1 MVSIFSKLLH
11 MAAPQNKEKPL
22 LVNLREQ
29 GISQPLPPIS
39 EVNKRGENS
48 LNTWL
53 MGAAKEVGFSNEFT
67 TPEATC
73 LRICV
78 DAFADYKPFTWD
90 SMSYLLTQLPSI
102 MQVEFISVG
111 EADAVVVIPALAEI
125 ITKLHHFFPAVSI
138 LVCTSGDALL
148 SPNGLALLE
157 SPLTEL
163 RIQLAGH
170 QLSSFK
176 ALTGK
181 TTGDFIA
188 LQETIYRYITHRK
201 QLRNKA
207 LIQTIS
213 VSYVLNNYQYQKDV
227 PEILK
232 QAEQLGVDA
241 VFFSNRLPENKL
253 VTSLLEEESS
263 IWFEAITADN
273 ADVLAYFQS
282 FPAENYRVAITWP
295 TVWQT
300 PAEWGTTELNEPDDI
315 EETRV
320 WKNPT
325 LCTAPYHTVNINL
338 AFQASGCPR
347 WQIGTVADWHPVW
360 RGDFWQ
366 NAHFKQLRTIHAL
379 ESSAFQDKTSG
390 DLIAPVGFEACRK
403 CPSRC
408 TASASQ
414 QIAPANQ
421 HLL

>member
-1 MVSIFSKLLH
+1 MMSIFSKLLNPTNH
-11 MAAPQNKEKPL
+11 RSIDRTVVSSPA
-22 LVNLREQ
+22 EQ
-29 GISQPLPPIS
+29 GITQPVPPVS
-39 EVNKRGENS
+39 TAKKQAFNPFQRWVTN
-48 LNTWL
+48 
-53 MGAAKEVGFSNEFT
+53 AAKEVGLATEFT

-73 LRICV
+73 LRVCV
-78 DAFADYKPFTWD
+78 DTVGDYKPFNWD
-90 SMSYLLTQLPSI
+90 SMSYLLTQLPSVER
-102 MQVEFISVG
+102 VEFVG
-111 EADAVVVIPALAEI
+111 EADAVAVIPDLATI
-125 ITKLHHFFPAVSI
+125 IHNLKQFFPTVSI

-148 SPNGLALLE
+148 SLNGLALLE
-157 SPLTEL
+157 SPLNEL
-163 RIQLAGH
+163 RIQLEGH

-181 TTGDFIA
+181 TTNDFIA
-188 LQETIYRYITHRK
+188 LQETVYRYITHRK

-227 PEILK
+227 PEMLK

-282 FPAENYRVAITWP
+282 FPAQHYRVGITWP
-295 TVWQT
+295 TIWQT
-300 PAEWGTTELNEPDDI
+300 PAEWGSTEFNQPDDI
-315 EETRV
+315 EETTV
-320 WKNPT
+320 LKSPT
-325 LCTAPYHTVNINL
+325 FCTAPYHTVNINL

-366 NAHFKQLRTIHAL
+366 NAHFKQLRTIHAP
-379 ESSAFQDKTSG
+379 ESLAFQDDTSG
-390 DLIAPVGFEACRK
+390 DLVAPVGFEACRK

-408 TASASQ
+408 TASADQ
-414 QIAPANQ
+414 QLAPANQ
-421 HLL
+421 HLLD